1 MYQVNHRFCLTLL
14 FVDWISNKYTKI
26 WKTGTKVTIPEWSDK
41 KKICW
46 FLVSAVQATGVHCFH
61 TDQFYCHFEKKEK
74 SILILKSKKISLCYS
89 PLRPYAKIKMDS
101 LPFKT
106 FGQRNYG
113 LFFTLII
120 QHKTGF
126 FSLIYNNMC
135 MLNKQYL
142 MSEKKKSIGIKTT
155 KWIILITK
163 ETNLKK

>member
-1 MYQVNHRFCLTLL
+1 MVRQ
-14 FVDWISNKYTKI
+14 
-26 WKTGTKVTIPEWSDK
+26 
-41 KKICW
+41 KKIKKCW

-61 TDQFYCHFEKKEK
+61 TDQFYCHFEKKRK
-74 SILILKSKKISLCYS
+74 INFNFKVKKNIFVLYY

>member
-26 WKTGTKVTIPEWSDK
+26 WKTGTKVTIIKWSDK
-41 KKICW
+41 KKKIMLISSFCC
-46 FLVSAVQATGVHCFH
+46 TGNRCPLFPHWSVLLPFW
-61 TDQFYCHFEKKEK
+61 KKK
-74 SILILKSKKISLCYS
+74 RKINFNFKVKKNIFALYY

-142 MSEKKKSIGIKTT
+142 MSEKKRIY
-155 KWIILITK
+155 WD
-163 ETNLKK
+163 